1 MNEISN
7 PLSNLAAIDAAH
19 HLHPFSDM
27 GKLNAAGT
35 RIIERAEGVFI
46 YDSTGRKYLDAFAG
60 LWCVNIGYGRREIAD
75 VVRRQMNELPYYNAF
90 FGTTTPPA
98 TLLAQKIAS
107 HAGPGMNHVF
117 FTNSGSEA
125 TDTWFRMARVYWKAL
140 GHPAKTKVIARR
152 NGYHGST
159 CLLYTSPSPRDS

>member
-1 MNEISN
+1 MNEISK

-46 YDSTGRKYLDAFAG
+46 YDSTGKKYLDAFAG

-75 VVRRQMNELPYYNAF
+75 VVQRQMNEPALLQRVFRHHHAAGDTSGAENRLP
-90 FGTTTPPA
+90 
-98 TLLAQKIAS
+98 
-107 HAGPGMNHVF
+107 
-117 FTNSGSEA
+117 
-125 TDTWFRMARVYWKAL
+125 
-140 GHPAKTKVIARR
+140 RR
-152 NGYHGST
+152 A
-159 CLLYTSPSPRDS
+159 

>member
-1 MNEISN
+1 MFGGRGGVSAAAFMGVRSVMNEISK
-7 PLSNLAAIDAAH
+7 PMSNLAAIDAAH

-46 YDSTGRKYLDAFAG
+46 YDSTGKKYLDAFAG

-75 VVRRQMNELPYYNAF
+75 VVQRQMNELPYYNAF

-98 TLLAQKIAS
+98 T
-107 HAGPGMNHVF
+107 
-117 FTNSGSEA
+117 
-125 TDTWFRMARVYWKAL
+125 
-140 GHPAKTKVIARR
+140 RR
-152 NGYHGST
+152 RTGR
-159 CLLYTSPSPRDS
+159 CR